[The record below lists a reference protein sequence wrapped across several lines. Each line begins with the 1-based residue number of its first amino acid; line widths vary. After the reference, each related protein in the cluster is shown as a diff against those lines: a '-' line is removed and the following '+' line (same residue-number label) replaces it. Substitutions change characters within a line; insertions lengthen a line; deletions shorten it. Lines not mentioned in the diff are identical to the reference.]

1 MIATFGYSIL
11 FAILAMF
18 VVDLVDWC
26 ANKVARKQE
35 YELAPV
41 TRSVCV
47 NGKTHITVKYMRRV
61 K

>member
-1 MIATFGYSIL
+1 MIAIFGFGIL

-18 VVDLVDWC
+18 TMEFIDWC
-26 ANKVARKQE
+26 ADQIARKQE